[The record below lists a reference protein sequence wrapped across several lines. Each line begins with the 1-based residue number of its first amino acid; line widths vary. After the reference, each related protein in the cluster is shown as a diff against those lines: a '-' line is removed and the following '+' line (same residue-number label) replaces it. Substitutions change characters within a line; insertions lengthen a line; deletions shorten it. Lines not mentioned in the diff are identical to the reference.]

1 MKKFLF
7 FALLA
12 AVFLIN
18 PHVSSAETLSYIPDN
33 PEKALIIIHGYGQN
47 GARMQGMTNSLKKD
61 LPDTAF
67 YYPTAPDRAP
77 HRGYQWFAIPAFGAE
92 MSEMKLYRRML
103 ADAMDNVAVLHDL
116 VDEIHN
122 ELDIPYENIDVTGF
136 SQGGLM
142 AVLTALTNPNHIGR
156 AVSLSGV
163 PLVLTDDFDADM
175 VVSEPDI
182 LLIQGTNDNV
192 SPANSIVLTQKTLE
206 SLGLKP
212 ETAEIRGMGH
222 QVTPRVLQ
230 YLIEFLQ

>member
-77 HRGYQWFAIPAFGAE
+77 ASRVPVVCHSCVWCGNVGDETVPAYACGCGGQRGCFARFG
-92 MSEMKLYRRML
+92 
-103 ADAMDNVAVLHDL
+103 
-116 VDEIHN
+116 
-122 ELDIPYENIDVTGF
+122 
-136 SQGGLM
+136 
-142 AVLTALTNPNHIGR
+142 
-156 AVSLSGV
+156 
-163 PLVLTDDFDADM
+163 
-175 VVSEPDI
+175 
-182 LLIQGTNDNV
+182 
-192 SPANSIVLTQKTLE
+192 
-206 SLGLKP
+206 
-212 ETAEIRGMGH
+212 
-222 QVTPRVLQ
+222 
-230 YLIEFLQ
+230 

>member
-1 MKKFLF
+1 
-7 FALLA
+7 
-12 AVFLIN
+12 
-18 PHVSSAETLSYIPDN
+18 
-33 PEKALIIIHGYGQN
+33 
-47 GARMQGMTNSLKKD
+47 
-61 LPDTAF
+61 
-67 YYPTAPDRAP
+67 
-77 HRGYQWFAIPAFGAE
+77 
-92 MSEMKLYRRML
+92 ML
-103 ADAMDNVAVLHDL
+103 ANAVDNVAVLHDL

-163 PLVLTDDFDADM
+163 PLVLTDDFNADM
-175 VVSEPDI
+175 VVSEPDN
-182 LLIQGTNDNV
+182 LLIQGTNDKV
-192 SPANSIVLTQKTLE
+192 IPANSIVLTQNTLE

-212 ETAEIRGMGH
+212 ATAEIRGMGH